1 MSRSIRVANRRF
13 EMMINYR
20 EVKQQPMYKED
31 LNYMNEVISVVA
43 YNPST
48 QEIEALRSSKLEK
61 I

>member
-1 MSRSIRVANRRF
+1 
-13 EMMINYR
+13 MINYR